1 MALSPEQI
9 TQAKAEAE
17 MFLEHSI
24 VLLASSLAVD
34 LDEVEGEYTNP
45 LTPSEDETANRDYYN
60 HERLR
65 RQIDAINMLRG

>member
-1 MALSPEQI
+1 MALSSEKI
-9 TQAKAEAE
+9 AQAKAEAE
-17 MFLEHSI
+17 LFLEHSI
-24 VLLASSLAVD
+24 VMLASTLGVD
-34 LDEVEGEYTNP
+34 LDEVEGEYVNP